1 MKNFISIFYF
11 ILLVSFI
18 YPATSQEGI
27 SRLDLDEAIDILA
40 KVEFQFPAEALELCE
55 SDDGLPGPNDPQFA
69 TNASRFM
76 TEHPIPP
83 ADRQELNLWNVRNT
97 ASRQLKCLAYLATER
112 QEARHEV
119 ASLCVMQAM
128 QLQWKLPIHS
138 GNSNRI
144 DRAFYAAVGVLSFT
158 GGLLQNSAKKEMVA
172 YEVATQWLRTGV
184 GQFTSYEK
192 SGNGNE
198 RKKANA
204 LIEAAPANNRDLEIH
219 GSEQEFFSQI
229 DLEHPDMH
237 EVAKNLAAGN
247 LQGAKQAYVDA
258 LSERFSNKHGWPDI
272 NSLKELDI
280 ADADDNCRNIF
291 VLRAHMFRRVDFG
304 EEVDWAK
311 VIDNDIESRVWMNAH
326 HWILTL
332 LSA

>member
-11 ILLVSFI
+11 ILFVSFI

-40 KVEFQFPAEALELCE
+40 KVEFQFPAEALEFCE

-69 TNASRFM
+69 TNASRFI

-83 ADRQELNLWNVRNT
+83 ADRQELNLWNVRNM
-97 ASRQLKCLAYLATER
+97 ASRQLKCLAYLAKDR
-112 QEARHEV
+112 QDARHEV

-128 QLQWKLPIHS
+128 LLQWMLPINS
-138 GNSNRI
+138 GNHNDRI
-144 DRAFYAAVGVLSFT
+144 DQTFNAAVGALSFT
-158 GGLLQNSAKKEMVA
+158 GGLLQNSVTKEMDS

-184 GQFTSYEK
+184 GQFTSYDK
-192 SGNGNE
+192 RGNENE
-198 RKKANA
+198 RKMAKA
-204 LIEAAPANNRDLEIH
+204 LIEAEAVNNKDLEIH
-219 GSEQEFFSQI
+219 GSEQAFFSQV

-237 EVAKNLAAGN
+237 MVAKNLAAGN
-247 LQGAKQAYVDA
+247 LQDAKQAYVDA
-258 LSERFSNKHGWPDI
+258 LSERFSSKLGWPDI

-304 EEVDWAK
+304 
-311 VIDNDIESRVWMNAH
+311 
-326 HWILTL
+326 
-332 LSA
+332 